1 MNQAK
6 ASLDEMVEYLDLR
19 NSMRPNRGRR
29 EYFTPEGKVAL
40 MYLKMYKGLS
50 SPKLLEQLIGIF
62 TTRYS
67 VT

>member
-1 MNQAK
+1 M
-6 ASLDEMVEYLDLR
+6 DLR

-29 EYFTPEGKVAL
+29 AYFTPEGKVAL

>member
-1 MNQAK
+1 M
-6 ASLDEMVEYLDLR
+6 DLR